1 MAIKNFG
8 FNTVEKFLV
17 TNKYYIPDY
26 QREYSWDKEEQI
38 SDFWLDLL
46 DLVENDRENHFFG
59 QIVVHDNMEERK
71 KYIIDGQ
78 QRSSTSV
85 IFFAVMLR
93 LFDELHTETG
103 KESARNKVEDI
114 RVSIMGRWS
123 EEENELKFHMGKMDN
138 EFFRDYIQRG
148 KPITG
153 EVMEASHIRIKN
165 AYEFLYQKLT
175 EQLQGLD
182 SYQKYEKLLL
192 IYKTFK
198 DKFTLM
204 YVETDDINEAFI
216 IFETLNARGK
226 DLETSDLLKNHLF
239 KTSCSLIDD
248 VKNEW
253 LKMQANAE
261 GIDLTKYIRTIW
273 NSSNDFS
280 REKELYKNLKR
291 AVTKPSECLTFAK
304 KLVDCLD
311 PYKVLCDPQ
320 NESCFADKEIEKHI
334 DNLRILSASTYY
346 PIIIAMVNASYNEED
361 IKKVVQAIE
370 SFIVRNCVIAGK
382 VANKYEMLFAK
393 VAKKIS
399 KDKLSYEEILAELK
413 PEMLNDDDFENYFE
427 VSIIKSAPVA
437 KFILRRIADHQQREM
452 LVNPSNMV
460 IHLEHIMPKKVGK
473 WKISEEL
480 HQKYLH
486 RIGNLTLLADEYNT
500 SIKNK
505 VYSDKKETYKK
516 SKIEMTK
523 SLSNYTEWTVSRIE
537 ERQKDLF
544 TIAKDVWKNF

>member
-1 MAIKNFG
+1 
-8 FNTVEKFLV
+8 
-17 TNKYYIPDY
+17 
-26 QREYSWDKEEQI
+26 
-38 SDFWLDLL
+38 
-46 DLVENDRENHFFG
+46 
-59 QIVVHDNMEERK
+59 
-71 KYIIDGQ
+71 
-78 QRSSTSV
+78 
-85 IFFAVMLR
+85 
-93 LFDELHTETG
+93 
-103 KESARNKVEDI
+103 
-114 RVSIMGRWS
+114 
-123 EEENELKFHMGKMDN
+123 
-138 EFFRDYIQRG
+138 
-148 KPITG
+148 
-153 EVMEASHIRIKN
+153 
-165 AYEFLYQKLT
+165 
-175 EQLQGLD
+175 
-182 SYQKYEKLLL
+182 
-192 IYKTFK
+192 
-198 DKFTLM
+198 
-204 YVETDDINEAFI
+204 
-216 IFETLNARGK
+216 
-226 DLETSDLLKNHLF
+226 
-239 KTSCSLIDD
+239 
-248 VKNEW
+248 
-253 LKMQANAE
+253 
-261 GIDLTKYIRTIW
+261 
-273 NSSNDFS
+273 
-280 REKELYKNLKR
+280 
-291 AVTKPSECLTFAK
+291 
-304 KLVDCLD
+304 
-311 PYKVLCDPQ
+311 
-320 NESCFADKEIEKHI
+320 
-334 DNLRILSASTYY
+334 
-346 PIIIAMVNASYNEED
+346 MVNASYNEED